1 MPSQIQNGRNIAV
14 IIAVVLLLIGLG
26 TSASAQTVIAVPFD
40 TATFQWTVPAPD
52 ATHSA
57 ATSHLLTCGTASLSV
72 AMPSNT
78 ALVKDVVVGPGTYT
92 CTVKAVNAFG
102 STAEVAFPQF
112 QAGYLPLAPTNTQIV
127 VP

>member
-1 MPSQIQNGRNIAV
+1 MNQRKSRRNSVV
-14 IIAVVLLLIGLG
+14 IIAVALWLIGLG
-26 TSASAQTVIAVPFD
+26 TSANAQTVIAVPFD
-40 TATFQWTVPAPD
+40 TATFQWTIPTPD
-52 ATHSA
+52 ATHSP
-57 ATSHLLTCGTASLSV
+57 ATSHLLTCGTATLSV

-78 ALVKDVVVGPGTYT
+78 ALVKDVVVAPGTYT

-102 STAEVAFPQF
+102 STVEVPFPQF